1 MLWAW
6 AELRSQ
12 AALVPAGS
20 LDTGPPGRTERVRAL
35 KLAAG
40 GTGEECR

>member
-6 AELRSQ
+6 AELHSQ
-12 AALVPAGS
+12 AALVPAGRV
-20 LDTGPPGRTERVRAL
+20 DTGPPGRTERVRVL

-40 GTGEECR
+40 DTGEERR